1 MDSIKPETT
10 VTTIFNGLA
19 VIEPVVL
26 KAIVNDFANINN

>member
-19 VIEPVVL
+19 VIEPVL